1 MILQHGT
8 QLETR
13 AADGKVEQGLEL
25 NRTDVK
31 RLRTRIDIPC
41 FQILGSC
48 TIAFG
53 ASGFL
58 TALNGGS
65 RYCGSAKI
73 RDAFASGESLAGELI
88 YGIQNMA

>member
-1 MILQHGT
+1 MLFGMNLQPWCS
-8 QLETR
+8 
-13 AADGKVEQGLEL
+13 GLEL
-25 NRTDVK
+25 LMRRWITGGQILMRALGHCGDV
-31 RLRTRIDIPC
+31 PN

-53 ASGFL
+53 AHLFL

-65 RYCGSAKI
+65 RCCGSAK
-73 RDAFASGESLAGELI
+73 RRFAVAAGDCFAGEFI